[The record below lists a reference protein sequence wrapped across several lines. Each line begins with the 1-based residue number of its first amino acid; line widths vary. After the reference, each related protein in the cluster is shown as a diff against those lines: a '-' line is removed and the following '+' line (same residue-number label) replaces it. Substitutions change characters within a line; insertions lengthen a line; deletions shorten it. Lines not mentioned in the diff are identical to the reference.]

1 MYKFIVFLIFKGES
15 LMDYKFGVYGD
26 SIAFG
31 YGCNGRSWF
40 DILADK
46 QVVIKLAQNGE
57 KTTDVLRKIEKDNNH
72 YQILILA
79 VGINDLLQDDNIPAN
94 CDVGT
99 IIENYEKILDIAVKK
114 ADKIIIQSV
123 LPVREELFP
132 EQNWL
137 DKPQWVLNTNVE
149 KFNIK
154 LRNLAQVKKVTFLN
168 AYDEFTLIELNEVQI
183 DAVHLNKKGNLVLAE
198 LYQNLA
204 RKL

>member
-1 MYKFIVFLIFKGES
+1 MVLKGES

-31 YGCNGRSWF
+31 YGNNGRSWF
-40 DILADK
+40 DILTDK
-46 QVVIKLAQNGE
+46 QVAIKLAQNGE
-57 KTTDVLRKIEKDNNH
+57 KTTDVLKKIEKDNNH

-99 IIENYEKILDIAVKK
+99 IIENYEKIFAVAVKK

-123 LPVREELFP
+123 LPVRDELFP
-132 EQNWL
+132 EQKWL
-137 DKPQWVLNTNVE
+137 DKLQWVFNTNIE

-154 LRNLAQVKKVTFLN
+154 LQNLAQERKVTFLN
-168 AYDEFTLIELNEVQI
+168 AYDEFTLIELNEVLI
-183 DAVHLNKKGNLVLAE
+183 DAVHLNKNGNLVLAG
-198 LYQNLA
+198 LYQSLT

>member
-1 MYKFIVFLIFKGES
+1 
-15 LMDYKFGVYGD
+15 MDYKFGVYGD

-31 YGCNGRSWF
+31 YGNNGRSWF
-40 DILADK
+40 DILANE

-79 VGINDLLQDDNIPAN
+79 VGINDLLQNDNIPAN

-99 IIENYEKILDIAVKK
+99 IIENYEKILDVAVEK

-137 DKPQWVLNTNVE
+137 DKPQWVFNTNIE

-154 LRNLAQVKKVTFLN
+154 LRNLAQVKKVLFFN

-183 DAVHLNKKGNLVLAE
+183 DAVHLNKNGNLVLAE

>member
-1 MYKFIVFLIFKGES
+1 
-15 LMDYKFGVYGD
+15 MDYKFGVYGD

-31 YGCNGRSWF
+31 YGNNGRSWF
-40 DILADK
+40 DILTDK
-46 QVVIKLAQNGE
+46 QVAIKLAQNGE
-57 KTTDVLRKIEKDNNH
+57 KTTDVLKKIEKDNNH

-99 IIENYEKILDIAVKK
+99 IIENYEKIFAVAVKK

-123 LPVREELFP
+123 LPVRDELFP
-132 EQNWL
+132 EQKWL
-137 DKPQWVLNTNVE
+137 DKLQWVFNTNIE

-154 LRNLAQVKKVTFLN
+154 LQNLAQERKVTFLN
-168 AYDEFTLIELNEVQI
+168 AYDEFTLIELNEVLI
-183 DAVHLNKKGNLVLAE
+183 DAVHLNKNGNLVLAG
-198 LYQNLA
+198 LYQSLT